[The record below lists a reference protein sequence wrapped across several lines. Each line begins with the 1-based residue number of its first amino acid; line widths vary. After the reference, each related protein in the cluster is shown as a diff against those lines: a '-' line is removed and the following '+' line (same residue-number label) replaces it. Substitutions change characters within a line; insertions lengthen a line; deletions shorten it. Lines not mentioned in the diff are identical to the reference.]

1 MKAGRPR
8 EFDADQALDRALQI
22 FWQKGYEGASLPEL
36 TAAMGIN
43 RPSLY
48 AAFGNKEALF
58 RRAMERYVSGPAAY
72 FGAALEQPTS
82 RAVVECVLQGAIDL
96 VTGAGNPRGC
106 FLVQGALACGAMAQ
120 PARDALAK
128 RRNSGIV
135 RLKRRFKRAVAEGDL
150 PPACPPD
157 DLARYV
163 VAVVHGMSVQAAGGA
178 TRQQLQ
184 RVAKLALR
192 SWPQA

>member
-8 EFDADQALDRALQI
+8 EFNAEQALDRALSV
-22 FWQKGYEGASLPEL
+22 FWQKGYEGASLPDL

-48 AAFGNKEALF
+48 AAFGNKETLF
-58 RRAMERYVSGPAAY
+58 RLAMERYVSGPAAY
-72 FGAALEQPTS
+72 FGEALDEPTS
-82 RAVVECVLQGAIDL
+82 RKVVERVLQGAIDL
-96 VTGAGNPRGC
+96 VTGAATPRGC
-106 FLVQGALACGAMAQ
+106 FLVQGALACGETAEPAREAMA
-120 PARDALAK
+120 K
-128 RRNSGIV
+128 GRNAGIA
-135 RLKRRFKRAVAEGDL
+135 RLKKRFERAAAEGDL
-150 PPACPPD
+150 PRDCDPG

-163 VAVVHGMSVQAAGGA
+163 ATVVHGMSVQAASGA

-192 SWPQA
+192 TWPK